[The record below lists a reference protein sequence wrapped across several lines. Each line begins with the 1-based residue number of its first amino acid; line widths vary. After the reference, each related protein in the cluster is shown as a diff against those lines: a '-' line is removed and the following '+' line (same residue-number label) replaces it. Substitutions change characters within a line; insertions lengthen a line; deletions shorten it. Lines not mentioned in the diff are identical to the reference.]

1 MSKAALSS
9 MEWRSIRIPFARS
22 ATARRPKTPS
32 RSWLREAARCYP
44 FRVISALAPGVPAPW
59 MLLRGPDFNRGRHD
73 S

>member
-44 FRVISALAPGVPAPW
+44 FRVEAALAVGAALHETEPREVQAAATPTA
-59 MLLRGPDFNRGRHD
+59 
-73 S
+73 